1 MALCVTDMAIGSI
14 GASHSKTT
22 LACVTSW
29 RNNEH
34 ASVTMNIA
42 VKPGHFVGAIGAD
55 RLPLTAREY
64 LRGKRVLVTGVC
76 GTVGRQLAQSLVET
90 FEVGSLVGL
99 DHNES
104 ELALLEE
111 VHRSH
116 PNVRL
121 LLADMRDPAAVLR
134 ESRRI
139 DVLFHTA
146 AYQHV

>member
-1 MALCVTDMAIGSI
+1 
-14 GASHSKTT
+14 
-22 LACVTSW
+22 
-29 RNNEH
+29 
-34 ASVTMNIA
+34 
-42 VKPGHFVGAIGAD
+42 IGAD

-76 GTVGRQLAQSLVET
+76 GTVGQQLAQSLVET
-90 FEVGSLVGL
+90 FEVGSMVGL

-121 LLADMRDPAAVLR
+121 LLADMRDPAAGLR

-146 AYQHV
+146 AYKHVSVCERSPLEAIQTNVLGVQNIIQAALDNGVERLVSTSSD